1 MDFKKF
7 EENVRMDLPK
17 SLSGTFPHISVE
29 SAEVSKLQGMSYS
42 GLGIRQEGSN
52 VAMTI
57 GLESFYQDYEAGSTY
72 EEVLQK
78 LTDHVV
84 THISQAPEVDITKL
98 TSYEE
103 MKPHLSIQMVER
115 ERNAEKL
122 KDIPHENVE
131 DMAIVYRFQMGEV
144 VDGRAS
150 ILVTNTMMEHYGIS
164 QEQLHQDAMEMA
176 EKNDPVS
183 IKNMDELLYEMSDGF
198 MGSSDD
204 PSSPLFVATNESRF
218 NGAAVMNY
226 EGFMEQA
233 AEKLGGNFYILPSSI
248 HELIMVPESFGLRAA
263 ELKEMVTSINA
274 AEVTP
279 EERLTDNAYHYDA
292 ADKVFEQAEKYE
304 QRMEKKQERASVLG
318 ALGEKKEECRKQ
330 EPKLKEQH
338 KKVEPA
344 L

>member
-103 MKPHLSIQMVER
+103 MKPNLSIQMVER

-144 VDGRAS
+144 ADGRAS

-198 MGSSDD
+198 MGSLDD

-226 EGFMEQA
+226 
-233 AEKLGGNFYILPSSI
+233 
-248 HELIMVPESFGLRAA
+248 
-263 ELKEMVTSINA
+263 
-274 AEVTP
+274 
-279 EERLTDNAYHYDA
+279 
-292 ADKVFEQAEKYE
+292 
-304 QRMEKKQERASVLG
+304 
-318 ALGEKKEECRKQ
+318 
-330 EPKLKEQH
+330 
-338 KKVEPA
+338 
-344 L
+344 